1 MANNT
6 DEYKIVYND
15 GDKKY
20 NVYHNEELETKFTN
34 ADIFYV
40 FKKIFTEFHGHNFYY
55 RGQTK
60 NFKLKPS
67 LIRHENIF
75 NNEDEYYN
83 EIFLEHEIELCD
95 SRNIYEKYAK
105 MQHYGC
111 PTRLLDITSN
121 PFKALG
127 FMIDGIE
134 STKVSA
140 DAFGDEGDFLANAPC
155 IFIFDNANC
164 EKIDMTNE
172 EKIINKKINNAFK
185 NKKLPLL
192 IPSKNQSRNLRLFA
206 QEGAFIFFN
215 QKFNDYD
222 SIEETYKI
230 KKIIFIFQNDLE
242 IEVLRLKLSEYNYDL
257 HKLYPDL
264 SKKARYYKNQWKLKM

>member
-1 MANNT
+1 MSDRT
-6 DEYKIVYND
+6 DVYNIIYD
-15 GDKKY
+15 NNEQKY
-20 NVYHNEELETKFTN
+20 HVYHNEQLNTKFSN
-34 ADIFYV
+34 EDIFYV

-60 NFKLKPS
+60 NYELKPS
-67 LIRHENIF
+67 LIRHENIV
-75 NNEDEYYN
+75 NNEEEYYN

-95 SRNIYEKYAK
+95 SRNKYEKYAK

-134 STKVSA
+134 SPKVNG
-140 DAFGDEGDFLANAPC
+140 DPFGDEKGLLDNAPC

-164 EKIDMTNE
+164 DKIDMTKKE
-172 EKIINKKINNAFK
+172 TFISEKIDEAFK
-185 NKKLPLL
+185 KKKLPLL

-215 QKFNDYD
+215 QDFSEYD

-230 KKIIFIFQNDLE
+230 KKIIFTIQNDEE
-242 IEVLRLKLSEYNYDL
+242 IEALRRKLSEYNYDL

-264 SKKARYYKNQWKLKM
+264 SKKARYYKYQWKP